1 MGLQGEGIQ
10 GLPQPLPANTDIRA
24 GGGTGTAQLGGVLD
38 VNTTEYSTP
47 ADTVEHDAM
56 TYTIPAN
63 TLNENGKTIR
73 VIVWGSTAANANI
86 KQYRIRL
93 AGDTLV
99 SSVHA
104 SNNLDFSLEA
114 IITRTGVGTQTTRGL
129 LVRST
134 TPLTVV
140 TATTEDETSAIDLK
154 VVLKNDVASAGDL
167 TVYGMVVELLN

>member
-99 SSVHA
+99 S
-104 SNNLDFSLEA
+104 
-114 IITRTGVGTQTTRGL
+114 
-129 LVRST
+129 
-134 TPLTVV
+134 
-140 TATTEDETSAIDLK
+140 
-154 VVLKNDVASAGDL
+154 
-167 TVYGMVVELLN
+167 